1 MSHHGDS
8 HPHYRWHCQAF
19 ALKLL
24 LARNGFRKD
33 HCESESEFRKLVLEK
48 TGTYRLQQSKILKML
63 DNKCFPSRKAKLV
76 QNLRTKLAR
85 FQLKIHIGHSV
96 FRATRRMDA
105 LKNQVRP
112 SILVV
117 YFRTLMNGWPTS
129 RRMRTIENTKLHNL
143 PPCPLCGKGEDSL
156 EHISRCEVSCTIFN
170 KFGAP
175 INCIE
180 HFFCLDSAALELR
193 ILLRRV
199 KALAATYAIYN
210 AFTHHPSSSP
220 PLDINEL
227 IRAACLAR

>member
-1 MSHHGDS
+1 
-8 HPHYRWHCQAF
+8 
-19 ALKLL
+19 
-24 LARNGFRKD
+24 
-33 HCESESEFRKLVLEK
+33 
-48 TGTYRLQQSKILKML
+48 ML

-156 EHISRCEVSCTIFN
+156 EHVSRCEVSCTIFN

-210 AFTHHPSSSP
+210 AFTHHPSSAP